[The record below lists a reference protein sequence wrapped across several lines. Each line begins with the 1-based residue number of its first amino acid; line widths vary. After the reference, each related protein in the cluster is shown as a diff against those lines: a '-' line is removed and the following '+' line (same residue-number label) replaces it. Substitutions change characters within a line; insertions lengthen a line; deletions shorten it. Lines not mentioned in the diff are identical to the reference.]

1 MSTETKRLSWRRTL
15 GHAGV
20 YLAVAGFCELLI
32 MAYGLLGHWY
42 TPSSYYLFIWTLI
55 VGLLMLGLG
64 LVAMYSSLVY
74 LQEPRAANGLRGA
87 IAAFREQARGISAAE
102 MLIVT
107 IPYWVS
113 RISLLL
119 ALLWESG
126 NYPDYGLFLLMPLSL
141 YCIIRSLIL
150 HFVFR
155 KRTYRNLIALPID
168 LIVAFLIIDVQF

>member
-1 MSTETKRLSWRRTL
+1 MIIDRRMFWRRTL
-15 GHAGV
+15 GHVGV
-20 YLAVAGFCELLI
+20 YLAITGLCEVLI
-32 MAYGLLGHWY
+32 MTYGLLGHWY
-42 TPSSYYLFIWTLI
+42 TPSSYYLLIWTLI
-55 VGLLMLGLG
+55 IGILMLGLG

-74 LQEPRAANGLRGA
+74 LQEPHAANGLRGA
-87 IAAFREQARGISAAE
+87 IAAFGEQARGISAAE
-102 MLIVT
+102 MFIVT

-126 NYPDYGLFLLMPLSL
+126 NYPGYGLFLLMPFSL

-155 KRTYRNLIALPID
+155 KRISRNLIALPID
-168 LIVAFLIIDVQF
+168 LIVAFLIISVQF